1 MKDVYCYILLKFLQ
15 AAKMLSPKALTT
27 LEAQVS
33 QRPERAASPGIP
45 HLLMTMDTRVSRAK
59 CAGNIILSCLFLSYR
74 NPSGWS
80 GGVWCYTLDPAVR
93 WEVCDVPLCQT
104 GEQHRPA
111 LEGMADII
119 FITVTNKVVI
129 K

>member
-1 MKDVYCYILLKFLQ
+1 
-15 AAKMLSPKALTT
+15 MLSPMALTT
-27 LEAQVS
+27 LEAQAS
-33 QRPERAASPGIP
+33 QRPERAANPGIP

-59 CAGNIILSCLFLSYR
+59 CAGNIILSCLFLSCR